1 MAGLTTETLPVPA
14 VRPRGMSLRD
24 IVFVLFRRKWLILAI
39 AVPMIVVGSFSLF
52 TRTRA
57 YTAAASVL
65 VELVKVDLP
74 MWNTSGRN
82 IDFDRS
88 LSTLNNIAMSVPVGE
103 IAAEVLQDSIPVI
116 QQLDPKLTKLHQPG
130 ALRDFL
136 LTNLDVSVLGESM
149 ILQFTFSSENP
160 HLSLMAVRALRDA
173 FVQYQVHGLKSK
185 RAVAYYDEQ
194 IDDVRANI
202 DSLLIRR
209 GQVMK
214 KAGYSSLDAEVRYD
228 TGQLTDLE
236 DRLREATSNRLT
248 VQMQYEHLHKMLDG
262 NPLDFPTGT
271 DESKSYSLVSWRT
284 TVAKHQDELD
294 SILALHTD
302 DSVPARRQRDI
313 LNRSIENLR
322 REETAYVESLR
333 MELDQARAREA
344 LLKEQVAT
352 LKTKNMRVP
361 EAYRAVTLIDSEI
374 ESVRSVL
381 RDLQVKRGEVR
392 LAEGADERVS
402 SVVSLTAPE
411 IMENLSGG
419 KTLVYFGLL
428 VFFAVALGV
437 AAALIRDNMDHR
449 VYGPADV
456 EDYLKLPVL
465 ASVSRTD

>member
-1 MAGLTTETLPVPA
+1 MVGLRNDNLPVP
-14 VRPRGMSLRD
+14 VPHSRGMTLRD

-39 AVPMIVVGSFSLF
+39 AVPMIVIGSLSLF

-57 YTAAASVL
+57 FTASASVL

-74 MWNTSGRN
+74 VWNTSGRN

-103 IAAEVLQDSIPVI
+103 IAAEALQDSIPVI
-116 QQLDPKLTKLHQPG
+116 EQLDPKLTKLDQPG

-136 LTNLDVSVLGESM
+136 LTGLDVSVLGESM

-160 HLSLMAVRALRDA
+160 RLSLMAVRVLRDA

-194 IDDVRANI
+194 IADVRSDI
-202 DSLLIRR
+202 DSLLTAR
-209 GQVMK
+209 GQVME
-214 KAGYSSLDAEVRYD
+214 KAGYASLDAEVRFD

-236 DRLREATSNRLT
+236 DRLRQATSNRLAI
-248 VQMQYEHLHKMLDG
+248 QIEYDHLKTLLDG
-262 NPLDFPTGT
+262 NPLDFPIGT

-294 SILALHTD
+294 RVLAQHTEDSIP
-302 DSVPARRQRDI
+302 VRRQREI
-313 LNRSIENLR
+313 LDRALANLR
-322 REETAYVESLR
+322 REEAAYVESRR
-333 MELDQARAREA
+333 MALVEAQARENLLREQA
-344 LLKEQVAT
+344 DILR
-352 LKTKNMRVP
+352 TKNMRVP
-361 EAYRAVTLIDSEI
+361 EAYRAVTLLDSEI

-392 LAEGADERVS
+392 LSERADERVS
-402 SVVSLTAPE
+402 SVVPLTAPE
-411 IMENLSGG
+411 LVENLSGG
-419 KTLVYFGLL
+419 KTLVYFSLL
-428 VFFAVALGV
+428 VFFAFALGI

-449 VYGPADV
+449 VYGPEDV

-465 ASVSRTD
+465 ASVSRTE